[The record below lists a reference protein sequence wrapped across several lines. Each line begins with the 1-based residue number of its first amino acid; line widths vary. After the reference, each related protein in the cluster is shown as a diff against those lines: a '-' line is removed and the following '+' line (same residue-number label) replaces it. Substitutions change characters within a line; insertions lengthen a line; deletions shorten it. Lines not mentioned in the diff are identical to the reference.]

1 MHSALLSWQSLQV
14 HSGNDRVIITN
25 TFFFVK
31 YIYSFKNTGLQIQ
44 YTRHIIMR
52 NHLQTKV
59 KTDKKFIHES
69 CLGTLSMFIFQPEY
83 FLFLSPNLLGGWNL
97 FDRFAEF
104 VCLF

>member
-1 MHSALLSWQSLQV
+1 MFKLI
-14 HSGNDRVIITN
+14 NRTC
-25 TFFFVK
+25 FFVK

-52 NHLQTKV
+52 NHLQTKH
-59 KTDKKFIHES
+59 KKFIHES